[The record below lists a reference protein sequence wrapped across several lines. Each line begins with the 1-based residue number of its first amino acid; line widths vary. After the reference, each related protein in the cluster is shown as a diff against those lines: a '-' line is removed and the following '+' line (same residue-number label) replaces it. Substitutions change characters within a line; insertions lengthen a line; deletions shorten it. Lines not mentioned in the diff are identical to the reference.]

1 MSKKTDHLQLKAVK
15 APEHIPLFSS
25 DLNCSVFRRMLPYGV
40 IFATVATIQTIQ
52 RYALCD

>member
-1 MSKKTDHLQLKAVK
+1 MSKKTDHLQLKAIK

-25 DLNCSVFRRMLPYGV
+25 AINCSVFRRMLPYGV
-40 IFATVATIQTIQ
+40 IFAAMPTIQTIQ